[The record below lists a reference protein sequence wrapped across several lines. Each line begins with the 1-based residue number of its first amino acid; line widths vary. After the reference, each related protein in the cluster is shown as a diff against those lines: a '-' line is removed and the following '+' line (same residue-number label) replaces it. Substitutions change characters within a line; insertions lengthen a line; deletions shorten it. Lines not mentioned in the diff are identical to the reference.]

1 MTRGDQ
7 RDRDRQRA
15 ANRHANNREDKK
27 KDGDFL
33 KRRDADAKALAE
45 KVAKKREAEV
55 SSPSV
60 GITSSSTTTA
70 ASGGGKKK

>member
-27 KDGDFL
+27 KEGDFM
-33 KRRDADAKALAE
+33 KRKEADAKALAE
-45 KVAKKREAEV
+45 KVAKKREAEMA
-55 SSPSV
+55 SATGGAS
-60 GITSSSTTTA
+60 SSSTTA
-70 ASGGGKKK
+70 AGGAVKKK